1 MTNNKSTYTTIQ
13 VRKELNEMIRK
24 LCKEQGWVAA
34 IKTEHYWLGLI
45 SSSMSGSIL
54 V

>member
-1 MTNNKSTYTTIQ
+1 MAKNKSTYTTIQ
-13 VRKELNEMIRK
+13 VRKDLNELIRK

-34 IKTEHYWLGLI
+34 IKTEHYWLGLL
-45 SSSMSGSIL
+45 SSSMSGSST

>member
-1 MTNNKSTYTTIQ
+1 MAKDKPTYTTIQ

-34 IKTEHYWLGLI
+34 IKTEHYWMGLI